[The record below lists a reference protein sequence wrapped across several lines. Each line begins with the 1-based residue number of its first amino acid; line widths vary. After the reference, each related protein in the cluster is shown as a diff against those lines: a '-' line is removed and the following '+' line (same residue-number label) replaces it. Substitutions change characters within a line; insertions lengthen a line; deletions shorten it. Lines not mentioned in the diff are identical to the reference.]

1 MSPWGDIH
9 GCAVWWSNGAKSLF
23 LRHKSRRMLTGG
35 VFSAPWRGMCNW
47 MRGSRCSPIETGAT
61 MRRAGPHP
69 SKPLPKASLPRPI
82 VLKPAVRRPPAAAAR
97 PRKST
102 ARIDD
107 PVRLYLLQM
116 GVNPLLTRATEVSS
130 AQQIERWRRKFRHT
144 MLANDFIL
152 AGAMDLLERVKE
164 GTVRLDRTI
173 EVAVTNTKEKARF
186 LKRLGPNL
194 ATLRLIEQEKS
205 RLYRIAMSRSLPLE
219 QRRAAWRRLVR
230 QRNKAVR
237 LVEEMHLRI
246 QRLTP
251 LLTQLRSIGGRIDDL
266 RGQLGE
272 HASAGIDREL
282 VQKEHRRLLLSTRE
296 SRRTLT
302 RRLGRLDDLQQRYD
316 AAKRELAA
324 GNLRLVV
331 SIAKRYRHRGLS
343 FLDLIQEGNSGLMR
357 AVDKFEHARGFKF
370 STYATW
376 WIRQAITRAIADQS
390 RTIRVP
396 VHMVDMITK
405 LRNASRLFVQ
415 RHGREPN
422 IEEMAELTGLS
433 VEDAH
438 CIWRMSRH
446 PVSLDQPLGESDDGA
461 VGEFVSDQ
469 RIDDPLQAV
478 NHQAL
483 KSVIG
488 RALDGLSYRE
498 REIIRLRFGLAD
510 GYSYTLE
517 EVGSLFD
524 VTRERVRQ
532 IEAKAVEKLREPGLH
547 AQLSGFVDERTF
559 TQIQAASPVR
569 NRRYSTP
576 LHPSPTDH
584 QSDHQ
589 SDQRVDV
596 AEMES
601 VSR

>member
-1 MSPWGDIH
+1 
-9 GCAVWWSNGAKSLF
+9 
-23 LRHKSRRMLTGG
+23 
-35 VFSAPWRGMCNW
+35 
-47 MRGSRCSPIETGAT
+47 
-61 MRRAGPHP
+61 MRRTGPHP
-69 SKPLPKASLPRPI
+69 SKPLPKPSLSRPV
-82 VLKPAVRRPPAAAAR
+82 VLKPAVRRPTVAAR

-116 GVNPLLTRATEVSS
+116 GGNPLLTRATEVSS
-130 AQQIERWRRKFRHT
+130 AQQIELWRRKFRHT

-152 AGAMDLLERVKE
+152 AGAMNLLERVKA

-205 RLYRIAMSRSLPLE
+205 RLFRIAMSRRVPLE

-251 LLTQLRSIGGRIDDL
+251 LLKQLREIGGRIEDL

-272 HASAGIDREL
+272 PASAGLDREL
-282 VQKEHRRLLLSTRE
+282 LQREHRRLLLSTRE

-302 RRLGRLDDLQQRYD
+302 RRLGTLDDLQQRYD

-415 RHGREPN
+415 RHGRDPN

-433 VEDAH
+433 IEDAH

-469 RIDDPLQAV
+469 RQEDPLQEV
-478 NHQAL
+478 NQDAL

-547 AQLSGFVDERTF
+547 AQLSGFVDERAF
-559 TQIQAASPVR
+559 TRLQAAAAVRSRSFSSPR
-569 NRRYSTP
+569 
-576 LHPSPTDH
+576 H
-584 QSDHQ
+584 QSPSDHRA
-589 SDQRVDV
+589 DMPEAGV
-596 AEMES
+596 AELEVAIS
-601 VSR
+601 

>member
-1 MSPWGDIH
+1 
-9 GCAVWWSNGAKSLF
+9 
-23 LRHKSRRMLTGG
+23 
-35 VFSAPWRGMCNW
+35 
-47 MRGSRCSPIETGAT
+47 
-61 MRRAGPHP
+61 MRRAAP
-69 SKPLPKASLPRPI
+69 PLPPAKSVAKR
-82 VLKPAVRRPPAAAAR
+82 PAVAAR
-97 PRKST
+97 QRKST

-116 GVNPLLTRATEVSS
+116 GGNPLLTRAGEVSS
-130 AQQIERWRRKFRHT
+130 AREIERWRRKFRRT

-152 AGAMDLLERVKE
+152 RGATALLERVKA

-173 EVAVTNTKEKARF
+173 EVAVTNTQEKARL

-194 ATLRLIEQEKS
+194 ETLRRIEQEKA
-205 RLYRIAMSRSLPLE
+205 RLFRIAMSRSVPL
-219 QRRAAWRRLVR
+219 QRRRAAWRRLVR

-251 LLTQLRSIGGRIDDL
+251 LLKQLRSIGGRIDAVQGRLATPRQTDAERHAL
-266 RGQLGE
+266 LTE
-272 HASAGIDREL
+272 HN
-282 VQKEHRRLLLSTRE
+282 RLLIVTRE
-296 SRRTLT
+296 SRRTLA
-302 RRLGRLDDLQQRYD
+302 RRLALLDDLQHRYD

-396 VHMVDMITK
+396 VHMVDTMTK
-405 LRNASRLFVQ
+405 LRNAARTFLQ
-415 RHGREPN
+415 QHGREPGV
-422 IEEMAELTGLS
+422 EELAGLTGIS
-433 VEDAH
+433 VEEAA
-438 CIWRMSRH
+438 CIWRMSRQ
-446 PVSLDQPLGESDDGA
+446 PVSLDQPLGDAEDGA
-461 VGEFVSDQ
+461 VGDLVRDHRE
-469 RIDDPLQAV
+469 DDPLCAV
-478 NHQAL
+478 NQQAL
-483 KSVIG
+483 TSLIS
-488 RALDGLSYRE
+488 RALGGLSYRE

-517 EVGSLFD
+517 EVGTIFD

-532 IEAKAVEKLREPGLH
+532 IEAKAVEKLREPGMH
-547 AQLSGFVDERTF
+547 QQLSGFVDERTLERLRASF
-559 TQIQAASPVR
+559 MARGHAAGGRVSEAASF
-569 NRRYSTP
+569 
-576 LHPSPTDH
+576 
-584 QSDHQ
+584 
-589 SDQRVDV
+589 VD
-596 AEMES
+596 AEFTAAAEPALP
-601 VSR
+601 

>member
-1 MSPWGDIH
+1 
-9 GCAVWWSNGAKSLF
+9 
-23 LRHKSRRMLTGG
+23 
-35 VFSAPWRGMCNW
+35 
-47 MRGSRCSPIETGAT
+47 
-61 MRRAGPHP
+61 MRRTGPHP
-69 SKPLPKASLPRPI
+69 SHPLPSPAIEKTAPATAKAASGR
-82 VLKPAVRRPPAAAAR
+82 PAAVLAR
-97 PRKST
+97 PRKVT
-102 ARIDD
+102 THIDD
-107 PVRLYLLQM
+107 PIRLYLLQM

-130 AQQIERWRRKFRHT
+130 ARQIEQWRRKFRHT

-152 AGAMDLLERVKE
+152 AGALNLLERVKA

-173 EVAVTNTKEKARF
+173 EVAVTNTQAKARF

-205 RLYRIAMSRSLPLE
+205 RLFRIAMSRSVPLE

-251 LLTQLRSIGGRIDDL
+251 LLKQLRTIGGRIEEV

-272 HASAGIDREL
+272 PARGGADREL
-282 VQKEHRRLLLSTRE
+282 LQQEHRRLLLSTRE
-296 SRRTLT
+296 SRRTLA
-302 RRLGRLDDLQQRYD
+302 RRLTRLDDLQQRYD

-376 WIRQAITRAIADQS
+376 WIRQAITRAIADQG

-396 VHMVDMITK
+396 VHMVDTMTK

-422 IEEMAELTGLS
+422 LDEMAEITGLS
-433 VEDAH
+433 VEEAQ
-438 CIWRMSRH
+438 CIWRMSRQ
-446 PVSLDQPLGESDDGA
+446 PVSLDQPLGDSDDGS

-469 RIDDPLQAV
+469 RDVDPLQDV
-478 NHQAL
+478 NQQAL

-498 REIIRLRFGLAD
+498 REILRLRFGLAD

-517 EVGSLFD
+517 EVGTLFD

-547 AQLSGFVDERTF
+547 AQLSGFVDER
-559 TQIQAASPVR
+559 AYSRLRASPPAR
-569 NRRYSTP
+569 TRSAAAGLCARP
-576 LHPSPTDH
+576 RP
-584 QSDHQ
+584 
-589 SDQRVDV
+589 DV
-596 AEMES
+596 ENVPELETAIS
-601 VSR
+601 

>member
-1 MSPWGDIH
+1 
-9 GCAVWWSNGAKSLF
+9 
-23 LRHKSRRMLTGG
+23 
-35 VFSAPWRGMCNW
+35 
-47 MRGSRCSPIETGAT
+47 

-69 SKPLPKASLPRPI
+69 STPLPKPPLPRPA
-82 VLKPAVRRPPAAAAR
+82 AVRSPTTASR

-116 GVNPLLTRATEVSS
+116 GCNPLLTRATEVSS
-130 AQQIERWRRKFRHT
+130 AQQIELWRRKFRHT

-152 AGAMDLLERVKE
+152 AGAVSLLDRVKA

-194 ATLRLIEQEKS
+194 ATLRLIEQEKAK
-205 RLYRIAMSRSLPLE
+205 LYRIAMSRSVPLE
-219 QRRAAWRRLVR
+219 RRRAAWQRLVR

-251 LLTQLRSIGGRIDDL
+251 LLKQLWAIGGRLDDI
-266 RGQLGE
+266 RGQLDDP
-272 HASAGIDREL
+272 ANAVTSRESL
-282 VQKEHRRLLLSTRE
+282 QIEHRRLLLSTRE
-296 SRRTLT
+296 SRRTLA
-302 RRLGRLDDLQQRYD
+302 RRLARLDDLQQRYD
-316 AAKRELAA
+316 KAKRDLAA

-396 VHMVDMITK
+396 VHMVDTMTK

-422 IEEMAELTGLS
+422 IEEMAEVTGLS
-433 VEDAH
+433 VEEAH
-438 CIWRMSRH
+438 CIWQMSRQ
-446 PVSLDQPLGESDDGA
+446 PISLDQPLGESEDGA
-461 VGEFVSDQ
+461 VGDFVSEQ
-469 RIDDPLQAV
+469 RDEDPLHAV
-478 NHQAL
+478 NQQSL
-483 KSVIG
+483 KSLIG

-517 EVGSLFD
+517 EVGALFD

-547 AQLSGFVDERTF
+547 AQLSGYVDERAF
-559 TQIQAASPVR
+559 ARILAASPARGRSSAPGRSASV
-569 NRRYSTP
+569 
-576 LHPSPTDH
+576 
-584 QSDHQ
+584 
-589 SDQRVDV
+589 V
-596 AEMES
+596 ADAVEMPELES
-601 VSR
+601 AVH